1 MGGPVD
7 PFLAASTRHALTRAL
22 TTALQVED
30 YAQEVRDREFL
41 DTTDRDILRVVL
53 GEGKVTA
60 YGRKRLARLIAYG
73 FVQARG
79 SSWQRKPLELTT
91 SGEIALQLLEQ
102 FLKGHEDR
110 IQIGE
115 ITGRPR

>member
-7 PFLAASTRHALTRAL
+7 PFFATSARHAIGN
-22 TTALQVED
+22 ALQVEA
-30 YAQEVRDREFL
+30 YTQEVRDREFL
-41 DTTDRDILRVVL
+41 DATDRDILRAVL
-53 GEGKVTA
+53 GDGKVTA
-60 YGRKRLARLIAYG
+60 YGRKRLARLISYG

-79 SSWQRKPLELTT
+79 ASWQRKPLELTT

-102 FLKGHEDR
+102 FLKSHEDR

-115 ITGRPR
+115 ITRGAR